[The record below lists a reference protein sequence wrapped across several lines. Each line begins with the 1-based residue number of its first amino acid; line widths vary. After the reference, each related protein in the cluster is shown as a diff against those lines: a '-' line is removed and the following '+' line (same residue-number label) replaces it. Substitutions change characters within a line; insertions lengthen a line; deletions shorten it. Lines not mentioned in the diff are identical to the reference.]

1 MSMTMTRNIALAV
14 LASLTAASIPIHA
27 QSVALNDVL
36 AKAAAYHTDYTRKIS
51 GVSLQEDTQL
61 KNVSGDRMRS
71 IVRISADVVLVN
83 ASGQADA
90 LRDVYAI
97 DTKPTRERTPRILQ
111 LLGEPA
117 KPSIQDW
124 QTAITYPGQEAVYF
138 LLDIVVKTNEPT
150 SALQFISSANQ
161 PGLKYKLDGRKKIN
175 DVAVVGVRFEEPD
188 VRNREYLLG
197 TRGNARATGRFW
209 IDPATGAIHQT
220 ELWVDSRRERTYS
233 EHAMV
238 TVKYAPHQTL
248 GLLLPSEAHGTFE
261 EFDASGLGTFRT
273 LGDPEGSAGGRVT
286 LETSATYSNVTFAAI
301 DLTKFR
307 RH

>member
-1 MSMTMTRNIALAV
+1 MTARLALFTIV
-14 LASLTAASIPIHA
+14 VAAGTGVHA
-27 QSVALNDVL
+27 QAPSL
-36 AKAAAYHTDYTRKIS
+36 ADLLARAGDYHTAYVKKLS

-61 KNVSGDRMRS
+61 KNVSGDTMRS

-117 KPSIQDW
+117 TPSIKDW
-124 QTAITYPGQEAVYF
+124 QMAITYPGEEAVYF

-150 SALQFISSANQ
+150 SALQFISTANQ
-161 PGLKYKLDGRKKIN
+161 PELKYKLDGRKKIN

-188 VRNREYLLG
+188 VRDRKHLLG

-238 TVKYAPHQTL
+238 TVKYAPHETL

-261 EFDASGLGTFRT
+261 EFDASGLGAFRT
-273 LGDPEGSAGGRVT
+273 LGDPEGSTGGRIT

-301 DLTKFR
+301 DLTNLR